1 MARVKIFSTGTCPI
15 CDNTKNLFVKWG
27 IEYTEARVDQ
37 DRAELKEM
45 MEVTDNARMVPQ
57 IVIDGKWIG
66 GFTDLTELHM
76 EGKLDDLMKSSNTL

>member
-1 MARVKIFSTGTCPI
+1 MARIKIFSTGTCPI
-15 CDNTKNLFVKWG
+15 CDNTKNLLVKWG
-27 IEYTEARVDQ
+27 IEYIEARVDQ

-76 EGKLDDLMKSSNTL
+76 EGELDDLMDKSKN

>member
-1 MARVKIFSTGTCPI
+1 MARVKIFSTGICPI
-15 CDNTKNLFVKWG
+15 CDNTKNLLSKWG
-27 IEYTEARVDQ
+27 IEYIEARVDQ

-45 MEVTDNARMVPQ
+45 LQVTDGARTVPQ

-76 EGKLDDLMKSSNTL
+76 EGKLEDLVTNKA